1 MTLNNLLYKYV
12 SNYKIDNLFDYEI
25 LLQELYAIRHVL
37 YSERYGLYRL
47 KDFMGR
53 VSSSY
58 GNDAHRYFT
67 RLSETENKNANIG
80 ISNLIK
86 FIKTKYSL

>member
-1 MTLNNLLYKYV
+1 
-12 SNYKIDNLFDYEI
+12 
-25 LLQELYAIRHVL
+25 
-37 YSERYGLYRL
+37 
-47 KDFMGR
+47 MGR